1 MYLFRYKE
9 KKINLEK
16 SETTYNLK
24 WRKYSIALQPWFR
37 VNVTHTSICEWRL
50 LRRVSRPG
58 DQQLSRWH
66 MVRSVQHSLDLA
78 KKCTFQF
85 WPNESKGTEDSNNGM
100 VPFWLT
106 NSDLATFVAQ
116 KRHSNIFKYLII
128 DCPTCFARNTIIL

>member
-66 MVRSVQHSLDLA
+66 MVTSVQNSLDLA
-78 KKCTFQF
+78 KKCAFQSGQTSQRGLKTPIME
-85 WPNESKGTEDSNNGM
+85 WLPKTDSSFLSGSRI
-100 VPFWLT
+100 VSWLHWSPK
-106 NSDLATFVAQ
+106 ND
-116 KRHSNIFKYLII
+116 IPIYLSI
-128 DCPTCFARNTIIL
+128 